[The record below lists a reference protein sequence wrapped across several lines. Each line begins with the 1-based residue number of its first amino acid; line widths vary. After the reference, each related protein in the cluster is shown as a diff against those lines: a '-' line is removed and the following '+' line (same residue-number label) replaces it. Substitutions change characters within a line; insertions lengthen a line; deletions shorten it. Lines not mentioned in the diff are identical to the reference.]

1 VNARAK
7 EYRRA
12 LGELWQK
19 LRKKG
24 GRAERA
30 SVCEGNEKHYR
41 ESGRESVKGMANHNG
56 TQ

>member
-1 VNARAK
+1 MNARAK